1 VTESELPP
9 SLRES
14 HRLLSR
20 GGVRLLVRRDWEA
33 ALPVEAML
41 DGAPLAEWGTPV
53 AHDLSG
59 RGAIHVLAT
68 PRGEIVAKQM
78 QRGGL
83 AGGLLRR
90 RFLDP
95 ERPVREAEAAELL
108 AARGLLTPPVVAAR
122 ASLAGGLWVL
132 ELATARLAAQ
142 GDLLAVLRSGLAAP
156 GLAAALGRTLR
167 AAHDAGLRHRDL
179 QVKNLLVLEAPA
191 PAVAILDLDRCS
203 VGAPLGTEERI
214 AELARLGRSLVKHG
228 VLPPAGALRSFAR
241 AYAADGE
248 PRAAELLRRVEQ
260 RTARAVKRH
269 RPLWPRAT
277 G

>member
-53 AHDLSG
+53 AHGLAG
-59 RGAIHVLAT
+59 RGAVHVLAT

-95 ERPVREAEAAELL
+95 ERPVREAEAAEAL
-108 AARGLLTPPVVAAR
+108 AARGLVTPPVVAAR

-132 ELATARLAAQ
+132 ELATARLPAQ
-142 GDLLAVLRSGLAAP
+142 GDLLELLRSGRASP
-156 GLAAALGRTLR
+156 GLATAIGRTLR
-167 AAHDAGLRHRDL
+167 AAPEAGLRHRDL
-179 QVKNLLVLEAPA
+179 QVKNLLVLDAPA

-203 VGAPLGTEERI
+203 VGAPLGTEERV
-214 AELARLGRSLVKHG
+214 AALARLGRSLVKQD
-228 VLPPAGALRSFAR
+228 VLPAAGALRRFFR
-241 AYAADGE
+241 AYAEGGE
-248 PRAAELLRRVEQ
+248 PRAVELLRRVQ
-260 RTARAVKRH
+260 RSTARAVKRH